1 MEPDIILFSNYK
13 RRIFHARLRTR
24 RLAFG
29 KGAAACPSCGN
40 SKIRPAKKNNP
51 VFLSTLEGISA
62 GMLENLLEENGIPF
76 FKNRSRT
83 YRQMMPQAYDRCD
96 YYIPLGALN
105 RARELLSLTRAGA

>member
-1 MEPDIILFSNYK
+1 
-13 RRIFHARLRTR
+13 
-24 RLAFG
+24 
-29 KGAAACPSCGN
+29 
-40 SKIRPAKKNNP
+40 
-51 VFLSTLEGISA
+51 
-62 GMLENLLEENGIPF
+62 MLENLLEENGIPF